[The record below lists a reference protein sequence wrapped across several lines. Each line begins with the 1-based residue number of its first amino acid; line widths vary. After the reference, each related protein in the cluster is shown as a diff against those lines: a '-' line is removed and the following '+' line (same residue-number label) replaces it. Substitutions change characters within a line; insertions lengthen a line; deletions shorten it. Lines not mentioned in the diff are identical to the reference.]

1 MKNTTLAA
9 TMNIVPL
16 GFGYLY
22 LKEYS
27 RFVLT
32 FFGGVTSIFSALVMM
47 AVLSVG
53 MCVWD
58 GCTDTEQ
65 APTIAPVALPL
76 MLSLFTMIDAKKR
89 GKRRA
94 GRR

>member
-1 MKNTTLAA
+1 MKSPTVAA
-9 TMNIVPL
+9 TMNVIPL

-27 RFVLT
+27 RFALT

-47 AVLSVG
+47 AILSIG

-65 APTIAPVALPL
+65 ALIMAPVALPL
-76 MLSLFTMIDAKKR
+76 TLSLFTMIDAARRSKKSR
-89 GKRRA
+89 LR
-94 GRR
+94 

>member
-1 MKNTTLAA
+1 
-9 TMNIVPL
+9 
-16 GFGYLY
+16 
-22 LKEYS
+22 
-27 RFVLT
+27 
-32 FFGGVTSIFSALVMM
+32 
-47 AVLSVG
+47 

-65 APTIAPVALPL
+65 ALTIAPVALPL